1 MIHATGNPGKCRVG
15 LRATGFES
23 PPWRRLT
30 TPRHD
35 PILRPSNLA
44 GGGSVMPEYLYEALD
59 KGGKQVRG
67 IIEAANEEVIVE
79 KLRGMGYYPLKVLLH
94 KKSAANADLS
104 ELPILK
110 QFFHRITSKHLMTF
124 TRQLATL
131 IDAGLPIIRSLNI
144 LKEQVESAIFRD
156 KIDDMIKT
164 IEGGGSLSEA
174 FSRHPK
180 VFDNLYCNMVRAGE
194 IGGVLEAVLN
204 KIAEFLE
211 KNQAL
216 KGKIKS
222 AMMYP
227 IVVSTLAIGIVSFI
241 LITIIPKFQDIF
253 TQLGAE
259 LPWLTLMLVKA
270 SEILMTK
277 SPWVIL
283 GIVVIYLIYDQ
294 INKQKPGKFVFDT
307 LKLKIVVFG
316 PLLKKIAIV
325 RFAGTL
331 ATLIHSG
338 VPILQALDIVRDT
351 SGNEVIARAM
361 EKVYNSVKD
370 GDTIH
375 EPLAKCP
382 VFPPL
387 VVHMVAV
394 GEETGA
400 IDQMLNK
407 VAEAYEREV
416 DDTVNALTSILE
428 PVLIVFLGVIVG
440 VIVVAL
446 YLPLFSIPKLVGK

>member
-1 MIHATGNPGKCRVG
+1 
-15 LRATGFES
+15 
-23 PPWRRLT
+23 
-30 TPRHD
+30 
-35 PILRPSNLA
+35 
-44 GGGSVMPEYLYEALD
+44 MPEFVYEALD

-67 IIEAANEEVIVE
+67 VIEAANEEVIVE
-79 KLRGMGYYPLKVLLH
+79 KLRGMGYYPLKVLQN
-94 KKSAANADLS
+94 KKSAANADIFA
-104 ELPILK
+104 LPGLRII
-110 QFFHRITSKHLMTF
+110 FHRITSKHLMTF

-144 LKEQVESAIFRD
+144 LHEQVESAIFKE
-156 KIDDMIKT
+156 KIEDIIKT

-174 FSRHPK
+174 FGRHPK
-180 VFDNLYCNMVRAGE
+180 VFDNLYVNMVRAGE

-211 KNQAL
+211 KAQAL
-216 KGKIKS
+216 KGKVKS

-227 IVVSTLAIGIVSFI
+227 LVVSLLAIGIVTFI
-241 LITIIPKFQDIF
+241 LVTIIPKFEDIF
-253 TQLGAE
+253 KQLGAE
-259 LPWLTLMLVKA
+259 LPWLTQQLINM
-270 SEILMTK
+270 SNILMTK
-277 SPWVIL
+277 TPWVIL
-283 GIVVIYLIYDQ
+283 AVVL
-294 INKQKPGKFVFDT
+294 V
-307 LKLKIVVFG
+307 IVVFKKINQTREGKHFFDRIMLKVPVLG

-375 EPLAKCP
+375 EPLARCP

-387 VVHMVAV
+387 VIHMVAV

-400 IDQMLNK
+400 IDLMLVK

-428 PVLIVFLGVIVG
+428 PILIVFLGAIVG